1 MLDVN
6 DMNSFG
12 DVVVTASDT
21 VILVILL
28 YHLQRVNSNIW
39 MKVGKER
46 RGNRRYTN
54 ASATA
59 AEIGTEYC
67 AA

>member
-6 DMNSFG
+6 SMSSFG
-12 DVVVTASDT
+12 DIVVRASDT

-39 MKVGKER
+39 MEVGKER

-54 ASATA
+54 VSATV
-59 AEIGTEYC
+59 AEIGIEFC
-67 AA
+67 AV